1 MARLQGTPAETL
13 AAMAHIRPTALER
26 FDSLFTPERQIWTLQ
41 NLKRFHTLFVDGFD
55 EGAGNFLE
63 KYRKQLSEA
72 DDEVLQLAAELLYV
86 QQFFTTLTGQ
96 EKKVENVRTVLGW
109 CSHPPAIPEWAIAG
123 VRSGLA
129 GDQSFNQHRPWHLA
143 WLNEYLI
150 HWHGLPEGSRGTLLA
165 APDQF
170 SRDVHG
176 VEFSRGAFQ
185 PMQEAFLYLI
195 LPDEFEN
202 ISSRKDKKRIRET
215 FKDRVEGL
223 PTADID
229 ADLRAIRR
237 KLSAEYGE
245 GFHFYRPP
253 VVEQWRVKDGPPKP
267 PKVETRG
274 VKPPASPAEPDGT
287 PSEGNPP
294 PPQTLATVAASLLLE
309 PPDALQDWYD
319 LLLSNR
325 QLIFQGPPGTGKTF
339 IARKLAELIA
349 GVKERIEFVQF
360 HPSYAYEDFVE
371 GYRPTGAGMFELKPG
386 PMKRL
391 AAKAGD
397 SKRAGKAERFVL
409 LIDEINRGNLAK
421 VFGELYYLL
430 EYRNEEI
437 TLQYGEE
444 PFRLPD
450 NLYII
455 GTMNTADRSI
465 ALLDMALRR
474 RFQFVDLL
482 PDAQPLKGVLRRFLD
497 EKAPDMSFLADMLDY
512 VNGLLNDPHA
522 SIGPSHFLV
531 RDPQALTERR
541 AELIWNHS
549 ILPALSDRYFDTPD
563 ELKRFGFSEVRR
575 RVATDDSVAPPV
587 PSKADENDDATSA
600 TH

>member
-1 MARLQGTPAETL
+1 MSGS
-13 AAMAHIRPTALER
+13 TA
-26 FDSLFTPERQIWTLQ
+26 SLPPNGPIWTLQ
-41 NLKRFHTLFVDGFD
+41 NLKKFHTLFVDGFD
-55 EGAGNFLE
+55 DGAGNFLE

-96 EKKVENVRTVLGW
+96 EKKVENVRAVLSW
-109 CSHPPAIPEWAIAG
+109 CSHPPDIPDWAVAG

-143 WLNEYLI
+143 WLDEYLI

-165 APDQF
+165 GPDQF
-170 SRDVHG
+170 SRDVHS
-176 VEFSRGAFQ
+176 VDFNRGAFQ

-195 LPDEFEN
+195 LPDDFEN
-202 ISSRKDKKRIRET
+202 ISSRKDKKRIRDA

-223 PTADID
+223 PTHDVD

-237 KLSAEYGE
+237 RLSADYGE
-245 GFHFYRPP
+245 GFHFYRSP
-253 VVEQWRVKDGPPKP
+253 VVEQWRVERVKLPVVARPAVA
-267 PKVETRG
+267 KVPAQTDDPAG
-274 VKPPASPAEPDGT
+274 GSSAGTPPAQPSLAE
-287 PSEGNPP
+287 
-294 PPQTLATVAASLLLE
+294 VAAALFLE
-309 PPDALQDWYD
+309 PPDALEEWAG

-339 IARKLAELIA
+339 IARKLAEMIA
-349 GVKERIEFVQF
+349 GAKERIEFVQF

-371 GYRPTGAGMFELKPG
+371 GYRPTCAGIFELKPG

-391 AAKAGD
+391 AAKA
-397 SKRAGKAERFVL
+397 
-409 LIDEINRGNLAK
+409 
-421 VFGELYYLL
+421 
-430 EYRNEEI
+430 
-437 TLQYGEE
+437 
-444 PFRLPD
+444 
-450 NLYII
+450 
-455 GTMNTADRSI
+455 AD
-465 ALLDMALRR
+465 L
-474 RFQFVDLL
+474 
-482 PDAQPLKGVLRRFLD
+482 
-497 EKAPDMSFLADMLDY
+497 
-512 VNGLLNDPHA
+512 
-522 SIGPSHFLV
+522 GPSHFLV

-575 RVATDDSVAPPV
+575 RVAADDSVAPPV
-587 PSKADENDDATSA
+587 PSASPDENDDAAAA

>member
-1 MARLQGTPAETL
+1 MKPAIGSRGHPLTTDVRQHRMWFRRDEHREGPVGFSRPADVELAMMCGLSVCADDAGNASAVTCLIEVVQSLPMARLQGTPADTL

-26 FDSLFTPERQIWTLQ
+26 FDSLFTPERPIWTLQ
-41 NLKRFHTLFVDGFD
+41 NLKKFHTFFVDGFD
-55 EGAGNFLE
+55 DGAGNFLE

-96 EKKVENVRTVLGW
+96 EKKVENVRAVLSW
-109 CSHPPAIPEWAIAG
+109 CSHPPDIPDWAVAG

-143 WLNEYLI
+143 WLDEYLI

-165 APDQF
+165 GPDQF
-170 SRDVHG
+170 SRDVHS
-176 VEFSRGAFQ
+176 VDFNRGAFQ

-195 LPDEFEN
+195 LPDDFEN
-202 ISSRKDKKRIRET
+202 ISSRKDKKRIRDA

-223 PTADID
+223 PTHDVD

-237 KLSAEYGE
+237 RLSADYGE
-245 GFHFYRPP
+245 GFHFYRSP
-253 VVEQWRVKDGPPKP
+253 VVEQWRVERVKLPVVARPAVA
-267 PKVETRG
+267 KV
-274 VKPPASPAEPDGT
+274 PAQTDDPAGG
-287 PSEGNPP
+287 SSAGNPP
-294 PPQTLATVAASLLLE
+294 AQPSLAEVAAALFLE
-309 PPDALQDWYD
+309 PPDALEEWAG

-339 IARKLAELIA
+339 IARKLAEMIA
-349 GVKERIEFVQF
+349 GAKERIEFVQF

-371 GYRPTGAGMFELKPG
+371 GYRPTGAGIFELKPG

-391 AAKAGD
+391 AAKA
-397 SKRAGKAERFVL
+397 
-409 LIDEINRGNLAK
+409 
-421 VFGELYYLL
+421 
-430 EYRNEEI
+430 
-437 TLQYGEE
+437 
-444 PFRLPD
+444 
-450 NLYII
+450 
-455 GTMNTADRSI
+455 AD
-465 ALLDMALRR
+465 L
-474 RFQFVDLL
+474 
-482 PDAQPLKGVLRRFLD
+482 
-497 EKAPDMSFLADMLDY
+497 
-512 VNGLLNDPHA
+512 
-522 SIGPSHFLV
+522 GPSHFLV

-575 RVATDDSVAPPV
+575 RVAADDSVAPPV
-587 PSKADENDDATSA
+587 PSASPDENDDAAAA